1 MMTSEYRRRLQIEL
15 GFWKYK
21 ITKKESI
28 GGVLAKQIQTKLNN
42 LIPDKIH
49 VAITVSIERMI
60 KAMLFGAK
68 YTSTTRKSYSS
79 FQVREAYI
87 KTIIG
92 NYQKTASI
100 EGAITGAGGIL
111 MGIADFPALLAIKVK
126 MLYDIAAIYGF
137 DTDQYKERLFMLTT
151 FQLAF
156 SSHHHRQAVYE
167 RILNWE
173 AYADS
178 LPDNIEFFD
187 WRTFQQEYRD
197 YIDLAKMAQLIP
209 IVGAAIGAVVNYRLL
224 RQLGQTTMNCYR
236 LRILGNPDELEE
248 KTLR

>member
-1 MMTSEYRRRLQIEL
+1 MITPEYRKRLQIEL
-15 GFWKYK
+15 GFWKYNM
-21 ITKKESI
+21 TKKEPM
-28 GGVLAKQIQTKLNN
+28 GNVLAKNIQTRLNN
-42 LIPDKIH
+42 LIPEKIH
-49 VAITVSIERMI
+49 IAITVSIEKMI

-68 YTSTTRKSYSS
+68 YTSTTKQSYSS

-87 KTIIG
+87 KTLIS

-100 EGAITGAGGIL
+100 EGAVTGAGGIL

-137 DTDQYKERLFMLTT
+137 DTSQYKERLFMLTT

-156 SSHHHRQAVYE
+156 SSHQHRRKVYE
-167 RILNWE
+167 RILNWDE
-173 AYADS
+173 YADS
-178 LPDNIEFFD
+178 LPDNIEHFD

-209 IVGAAIGAVVNYRLL
+209 IIGAAIGAVVNYRLL
-224 RQLGQTTMNCYR
+224 RQLGSTTMNCYR
-236 LRILGNPDELEE
+236 VRILGNLADTAP
-248 KTLR
+248 K

>member
-1 MMTSEYRRRLQIEL
+1 MITPEYRKRLQIEL
-15 GFWKYK
+15 GFWKHNM
-21 ITKKESI
+21 TKKEPI
-28 GGVLAKQIQTKLNN
+28 GNVLAKTIQTRLNN
-42 LIPDKIH
+42 LIPEKVH
-49 VAITVSIERMI
+49 AAITVAIEKMI

-68 YTSTTRKSYSS
+68 FTSTAKRSYSS

-87 KTIIG
+87 KTLISD
-92 NYQKTASI
+92 YQKTASI

-126 MLYDIAAIYGF
+126 MLYEIAAIYGY
-137 DTDQYKERLFMLTT
+137 DTSRYKERLFLLTA

-156 SSHHHRQAVYE
+156 SSHQHRREIYE
-167 RILNWE
+167 RIFNWE

-178 LPDNIEFFD
+178 LPDNIEHFD

-209 IVGAAIGAVVNYRLL
+209 IIGAAVGGVINYRLL
-224 RQLGQTTMNCYR
+224 RQLGNTTMNCYR
-236 LRILGNPDELEE
+236 VRILGNLTDQAP
-248 KTLR
+248 

>member
-1 MMTSEYRRRLQIEL
+1 M
-15 GFWKYK
+15 
-21 ITKKESI
+21 TKKEPMGSI
-28 GGVLAKQIQTKLNN
+28 LAKNIQIKLNN
-42 LIPDKIH
+42 LIPERVHIT
-49 VAITVSIERMI
+49 ITVSIEKMI

-68 YTSTTRKSYSS
+68 YTSTTRKSFSS
-79 FQVREAYI
+79 FQVREVHI
-87 KTIIG
+87 KTLIG
-92 NYQKTASI
+92 SYQKTASV

-126 MLYDIAAIYGF
+126 MLYDIATIYGF
-137 DTDQYKERLFMLTT
+137 NTSEYKERLFMLTT

-156 SSHHHRQAVYE
+156 SSHHHRRKVYD

-224 RQLGQTTMNCYR
+224 KQLGETTMNCYR
-236 LRILGNPDELEE
+236 IRIFGDSEELAD
-248 KTLR
+248 KPSR